1 MECAVIVTYRCN
13 ARCQMCHTWQ
23 YPSQE
28 SEEFPIEILNCL
40 PDGQHRINLTGG
52 EPALREDLL
61 EVVEILVKKTPRLE
75 ISTNGYYTE
84 KLVEIGRR
92 FPQITFRISAEGL
105 PKLND
110 GVRGLKD
117 GFDHGLRTVLSLL
130 EVGVKDVGFGMVISD
145 KNAQDLLLLYQLCSR
160 MGVEFATSTMHNS
173 FYFHKDNNN
182 IENGEFVETHMKQFL
197 TALLQSERYNLKLR
211 LKDWGRAFINFG
223 ILRHI
228 RGETRT
234 LPCGAGQ
241 DLFFLDPF
249 GQILAC
255 NGSETPWVMG
265 NLKEQSFAQI
275 WHSANAEAVR
285 QKVKQCQRNCWMVGT
300 AVPAMRRSPWIPL
313 GWIARN
319 KLRLLQGQE
328 ICLR

>member
-28 SEEFPIEILNCL
+28 TEELTIETINRIPI
-40 PDGQHRINLTGG
+40 GQHRINLTGG

-61 EVVEILVKKTPRLE
+61 EIVKVLIKKTPRLE

-84 KLVEIGRR
+84 RLVEIGKR
-92 FPQITFRISAEGL
+92 FPQVIFRISAEGL

-110 GVRGLKD
+110 RVRGLKD

-130 EVGVKDVGFGMVISD
+130 EVGVKDIGFGMVITD
-145 KNAQDLLLLYQLCSR
+145 KNAQDLLPLYQLCSR

-173 FYFHKDNNN
+173 FYFHKNNN
-182 IENGEFVETHMKQFL
+182 IIENVKFVETYMKKFL
-197 TALLQSERYNLKLR
+197 TALLQSDRRDVKLKV
-211 LKDWGRAFINFG
+211 KDWGRAFINLG

-228 RGETRT
+228 RGEPRP
-234 LPCGAGQ
+234 LPCGAAQ

-255 NGSETPWVMG
+255 NGSESPWVMG
-265 NLKEQSFAQI
+265 NLKEQTFTQI
-275 WHSANAEAVR
+275 WNSAHAEAIR
-285 QKVKQCQRNCWMVGT
+285 QKVKKCQRNCWMVGT
-300 AVPAMRRSPWIPL
+300 AVPAMRRTPWIPL

-328 ICLR
+328 INIG